1 MKRIEISAEKHAAE
15 LEPLIFGE
23 SAPPIAAM
31 TWYTANTS
39 IFVTHMIF
47 GFSAVADQTNVLSP
61 GSGDLTVGDLLHVLR
76 ESQSA

>member
-15 LEPLIFGE
+15 LRPLVFGE
-23 SAPPIAAM
+23 SSPPIAAM

-39 IFVTHMIF
+39 IFVTNMIF
-47 GFSAVADQTNVLSP
+47 GFSPVEQKNVVSP